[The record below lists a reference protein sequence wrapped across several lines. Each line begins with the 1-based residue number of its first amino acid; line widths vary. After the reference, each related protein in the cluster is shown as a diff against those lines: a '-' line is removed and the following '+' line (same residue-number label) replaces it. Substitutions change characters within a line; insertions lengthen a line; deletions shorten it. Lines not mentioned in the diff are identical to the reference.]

1 MSDTVTSE
9 IVACPRCGTK
19 NRVPTA
25 AGGHPRCGSCQRDL
39 PWLVAAGD
47 GDFAEVVER
56 SGTPVL
62 LDCWAPWCGPCH
74 SVAPLVERLAEQYAG
89 RLKVV
94 KVDVDRA
101 PGVAGR
107 LGVQGIPALFLVRDG
122 EVREQLVGARPLPDL
137 EAAVERLLAG

>member
-1 MSDTVTSE
+1 MTSE

-19 NRVPTA
+19 NRVPAA

-47 GDFAEVVER
+47 GDYAEVVER
-56 SGTPVL
+56 SSTPVL
-62 LDCWAPWCGPCH
+62 LDCWAAWCGPCH

-94 KVDVDRA
+94 KVDVDQA

-107 LGVQGIPALFLVRDG
+107 LGVQGIPALFLLRDG